1 MIEVKRYDASQQK
14 VWDDFIAKSRA
25 DSFLF
30 HRDFMDYHADRFTDC
45 SLLVYRKGKLD
56 ALLPGN
62 INGDAFYSH
71 QGLTYGGIILSNA
84 TATTDVLGYFET
96 INLFLKDL
104 GVKKVIYKALPY
116 IYQNLPSQEDLYALY
131 RLKAEKIGCNISST
145 FCHDSKLAFVESR
158 KSGIRKA
165 KNAGIEISETKNFS
179 EFWVILEDNLQ
190 RTHGTKPVHSLKEM
204 TLLQKRFPDKI
215 SNYIC
220 LLNGEAVAGCVLFM
234 MKNVVHVQ
242 YISANEQGK
251 MTGAL
256 DLLFDYLINDKYCG
270 IRYFDFGQSTEKMGA
285 ILNENLIFQKE
296 GFGGRGVTYDIYQY
310 SI

>member
-1 MIEVKRYDASQQK
+1 MIEVKRYDASLQNG
-14 VWDDFIAKSRA
+14 WDDFIAKSRV

-30 HRDFMDYHADRFTDC
+30 NRDFMDYHSDRFTDC

-62 INGDAFYSH
+62 INGDTFYSH

-96 INLFLKDL
+96 INSFLKDL
-104 GVKKVIYKALPY
+104 GVNQVVYKALPY
-116 IYQNLPSQEDLYALY
+116 IYQSLPSQEDLYTLY

-145 FCHDSKLAFVESR
+145 ICHDNKLAFVESR

-165 KNAGIEISETKNFS
+165 KNAGIEITQTTDFS
-179 EFWVILEDNLQ
+179 KFWTILEDNLQ
-190 RTHGTKPVHSLKEM
+190 RTHGTKPVHSLEEM

-220 LLNGEAVAGCVLFM
+220 LLNDEAVAGCVLFI

-242 YISANEQGK
+242 YISANENGK

-256 DLLFDYLINDKYCG
+256 DLLFDYLINDKYSG
-270 IRYFDFGQSTEKMGA
+270 IRYFDFGQSTENMGA